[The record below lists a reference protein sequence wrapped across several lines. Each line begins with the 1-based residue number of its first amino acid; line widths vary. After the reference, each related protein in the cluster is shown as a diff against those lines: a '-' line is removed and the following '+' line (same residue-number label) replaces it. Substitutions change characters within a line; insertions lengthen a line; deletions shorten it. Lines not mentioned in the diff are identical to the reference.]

1 MGVDFIIFAFCNALK
16 RKHQSTSHGGGRCY
30 ILRLGVNS
38 LLLKKFILFYFW
50 LHGLFIAVPGF
61 SLVVVCG
68 LLVETSSLVAE
79 HRLWGAASVVVARGL
94 SCPETCGIFPDQGLN
109 LCPWHWQVDS

>member
-1 MGVDFIIFAFCNALK
+1 MIDFIIFAFCNALK
-16 RKHQSTSHGGGRCY
+16 RKHQSTRHGGGSCY

-50 LHGLFIAVPGF
+50 LHGLFIAVHGF

-68 LLVETSSLVAE
+68 LLVEMSFLVAE
-79 HRLWGAASVVVARGL
+79 HRLWSAASVVVAYGL
-94 SCPETCGIFPDQGLN
+94 SCPETCGILPDQGSN